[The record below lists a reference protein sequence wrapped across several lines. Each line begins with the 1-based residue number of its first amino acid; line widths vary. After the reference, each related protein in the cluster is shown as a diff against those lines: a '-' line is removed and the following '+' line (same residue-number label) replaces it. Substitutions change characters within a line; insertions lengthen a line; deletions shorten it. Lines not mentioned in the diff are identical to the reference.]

1 MCLLDPALTLATA
14 RHDVPPWCLPEGV
27 VRQADHDGTDDLVV
41 GIDGELGA
49 VNVWCIAVKAD
60 GERKAAG
67 VVECSMVHDWLV
79 GVACSG

>member
-27 VRQADHDGTDDLVV
+27 VRQAVHHGIADLDA

-49 VNVWCIAVKAD
+49 VNVLCIAVKAD

-67 VVECSMVHDWLV
+67 VVECSMVHAWPV